1 MLISCSNDDENKN
14 DAQVTVT
21 VVSADGKPL
30 PNEIVQMFDEKTY
43 EEFKKDN
50 RTTPTAYA
58 LTNSTGVATF
68 IFTYDKWFESNKD
81 RFFTFAVQY
90 GSGTEN
96 YEIWSAGRTVR
107 PGSVTQIELKLKAFI
122 NEKRFYKANRG
133 SCPHRV
139 TYKTAF
145 LILFF
150 SRFPF
155 LQVSHNSG

>member
-1 MLISCSNDDENKN
+1 MDLKKTTFYLFTLFSLMLISCSNDDENKN

-43 EEFKKDN
+43 GEFKKDN

-107 PGSVTQIELKLKAFI
+107 PGSVTQIELKLK
-122 NEKRFYKANRG
+122 
-133 SCPHRV
+133 P
-139 TYKTAF
+139 
-145 LILFF
+145 L
-150 SRFPF
+150 
-155 LQVSHNSG
+155 

>member
-1 MLISCSNDDENKN
+1 MDLKKTTFYLFTLFSLMLISCSNDDENKN

-90 GSGTEN
+90 GTDTEN

-107 PGSVTQIELKLKAFI
+107 PGSVTQIELKLK
-122 NEKRFYKANRG
+122 
-133 SCPHRV
+133 P
-139 TYKTAF
+139 
-145 LILFF
+145 L
-150 SRFPF
+150 
-155 LQVSHNSG
+155 

>member
-1 MLISCSNDDENKN
+1 MDLKKTTFYLFTLFSLMLISCSNDDENKN

-30 PNEIVQMFDEKTY
+30 SNEIVQMFDEKTY

-107 PGSVTQIELKLKAFI
+107 PGSVTQIELKLK
-122 NEKRFYKANRG
+122 
-133 SCPHRV
+133 P
-139 TYKTAF
+139 
-145 LILFF
+145 L
-150 SRFPF
+150 
-155 LQVSHNSG
+155 

>member
-1 MLISCSNDDENKN
+1 MDLKKTTFYLFTLFSLMLISCSNDDENKN

-50 RTTPTAYA
+50 RTTPTAYV

-96 YEIWSAGRTVR
+96 YEIWSAGRIVR
-107 PGSVTQIELKLKAFI
+107 PGSVTQIELKLK
-122 NEKRFYKANRG
+122 
-133 SCPHRV
+133 P
-139 TYKTAF
+139 
-145 LILFF
+145 L
-150 SRFPF
+150 
-155 LQVSHNSG
+155 

>member
-1 MLISCSNDDENKN
+1 MDLKKTTFYLFTLFSLMLISCSNDDENKN

-30 PNEIVQMFDEKTY
+30 PNEIVQMFDEQTY
-43 EEFKKDN
+43 EEFKKYK

-107 PGSVTQIELKLKAFI
+107 PGSVTQIELKLK
-122 NEKRFYKANRG
+122 
-133 SCPHRV
+133 P
-139 TYKTAF
+139 
-145 LILFF
+145 L
-150 SRFPF
+150 
-155 LQVSHNSG
+155 

>member
-1 MLISCSNDDENKN
+1 MDLKKTTFYLFTLFSLMLISCSNDDENKN

-90 GSGTEN
+90 GSGRSE
-96 YEIWSAGRTVR
+96 ERRVGKECRSRWS
-107 PGSVTQIELKLKAFI
+107 P
-122 NEKRFYKANRG
+122 Y
-133 SCPHRV
+133 H
-139 TYKTAF
+139 
-145 LILFF
+145 
-150 SRFPF
+150 
-155 LQVSHNSG
+155 

>member
-1 MLISCSNDDENKN
+1 MDLKKTTFYLFTLFSLMLISCSNDDENKN

-81 RFFTFAVQY
+81 HI
-90 GSGTEN
+90 S
-96 YEIWSAGRTVR
+96 
-107 PGSVTQIELKLKAFI
+107 
-122 NEKRFYKANRG
+122 
-133 SCPHRV
+133 
-139 TYKTAF
+139 
-145 LILFF
+145 
-150 SRFPF
+150 
-155 LQVSHNSG
+155 

>member
-1 MLISCSNDDENKN
+1 MDLKKTTFYLFTLFSLMLISCSNDDENKN

-30 PNEIVQMFDEKTY
+30 PNEIVQMFDEKTD

-107 PGSVTQIELKLKAFI
+107 PGSVTQIELKLK
-122 NEKRFYKANRG
+122 
-133 SCPHRV
+133 P
-139 TYKTAF
+139 
-145 LILFF
+145 L
-150 SRFPF
+150 
-155 LQVSHNSG
+155 

>member
-1 MLISCSNDDENKN
+1 MDLKKTTFYLFTLFSLMLISCSNDDENKN

-96 YEIWSAGRTVR
+96 YEISSAGRTVR
-107 PGSVTQIELKLKAFI
+107 PGSVTQIELKLK
-122 NEKRFYKANRG
+122 
-133 SCPHRV
+133 P
-139 TYKTAF
+139 
-145 LILFF
+145 L
-150 SRFPF
+150 
-155 LQVSHNSG
+155 

>member
-1 MLISCSNDDENKN
+1 MDLKKTTFYLFTLFSLMLISCSNDDENKN

-96 YEIWSAGRTVR
+96 YEKWSAGRTVR
-107 PGSVTQIELKLKAFI
+107 PGSVTQIELKLK
-122 NEKRFYKANRG
+122 
-133 SCPHRV
+133 P
-139 TYKTAF
+139 
-145 LILFF
+145 L
-150 SRFPF
+150 
-155 LQVSHNSG
+155 

>member
-1 MLISCSNDDENKN
+1 MDLKKTTFYLFTLFSLMLISCSNDDENKN

-96 YEIWSAGRTVR
+96 YEIWSAGPTVR
-107 PGSVTQIELKLKAFI
+107 PGSVTQIELKLK
-122 NEKRFYKANRG
+122 
-133 SCPHRV
+133 P
-139 TYKTAF
+139 
-145 LILFF
+145 L
-150 SRFPF
+150 
-155 LQVSHNSG
+155 

>member
-1 MLISCSNDDENKN
+1 MDLKKTTFYLFTLFSLMLISCSNDDENKN

-107 PGSVTQIELKLKAFI
+107 PGSVTQIELKLKPLSTKNGFI
-122 NEKRFYKANRG
+122 SK
-133 SCPHRV
+133 SRV
-139 TYKTAF
+139 MPPQSD
-145 LILFF
+145 L
-150 SRFPF
+150 
-155 LQVSHNSG
+155 

>member
-1 MLISCSNDDENKN
+1 MDLKKTTFYLFTLFSLMLISCSNDDENKN

-30 PNEIVQMFDEKTY
+30 PNEIVQMFGEKTY

-107 PGSVTQIELKLKAFI
+107 PGSVTQIELKLK
-122 NEKRFYKANRG
+122 
-133 SCPHRV
+133 P
-139 TYKTAF
+139 
-145 LILFF
+145 L
-150 SRFPF
+150 
-155 LQVSHNSG
+155 

>member
-1 MLISCSNDDENKN
+1 MDLKKTTFYLFTLFSLMLISCSNDDENKN

-96 YEIWSAGRTVR
+96 YEIWSAGHTVR
-107 PGSVTQIELKLKAFI
+107 PGSVTQIELKLK
-122 NEKRFYKANRG
+122 
-133 SCPHRV
+133 P
-139 TYKTAF
+139 
-145 LILFF
+145 L
-150 SRFPF
+150 
-155 LQVSHNSG
+155 

>member
-1 MLISCSNDDENKN
+1 MDLKKTTFYLFTLFSLMLISCSNDDENKN
-14 DAQVTVT
+14 GAQVTVT

-90 GSGTEN
+90 GSGTKN

-107 PGSVTQIELKLKAFI
+107 PGSVTQIELKLK
-122 NEKRFYKANRG
+122 
-133 SCPHRV
+133 P
-139 TYKTAF
+139 
-145 LILFF
+145 L
-150 SRFPF
+150 
-155 LQVSHNSG
+155 

>member
-1 MLISCSNDDENKN
+1 MDLKKTTFYLFTLFSLMLISCSNDDENKN

-30 PNEIVQMFDEKTY
+30 PNEIVHMFDEKTY
-43 EEFKKDN
+43 EEFKKDY
-50 RTTPTAYA
+50 RTTPTANA

-96 YEIWSAGRTVR
+96 FEMLSARRIVR
-107 PGSVTQIELKLKAFI
+107 PGSVTQIELKLK
-122 NEKRFYKANRG
+122 
-133 SCPHRV
+133 P
-139 TYKTAF
+139 
-145 LILFF
+145 L
-150 SRFPF
+150 
-155 LQVSHNSG
+155 

>member
-1 MLISCSNDDENKN
+1 MDLKKTTFYLFTLFSLMLISCSNDDENKN

-96 YEIWSAGRTVR
+96 YEIWSAGRIVR
-107 PGSVTQIELKLKAFI
+107 PGSVTQIKLKLK
-122 NEKRFYKANRG
+122 
-133 SCPHRV
+133 P
-139 TYKTAF
+139 
-145 LILFF
+145 L
-150 SRFPF
+150 
-155 LQVSHNSG
+155 

>member
-1 MLISCSNDDENKN
+1 MDLKKTTFYLFTLFSLMLISCSNDDENKN

-96 YEIWSAGRTVR
+96 NEIWSAGRTVR
-107 PGSVTQIELKLKAFI
+107 PGSVTQIELKLK
-122 NEKRFYKANRG
+122 
-133 SCPHRV
+133 P
-139 TYKTAF
+139 
-145 LILFF
+145 L
-150 SRFPF
+150 
-155 LQVSHNSG
+155 

>member
-1 MLISCSNDDENKN
+1 MDLKKTTFYLFTLFSLMLISCSNDDENKN

-96 YEIWSAGRTVR
+96 YEIWSAERTVR
-107 PGSVTQIELKLKAFI
+107 PGSVTQIELKLK
-122 NEKRFYKANRG
+122 
-133 SCPHRV
+133 P
-139 TYKTAF
+139 
-145 LILFF
+145 L
-150 SRFPF
+150 
-155 LQVSHNSG
+155 

>member
-1 MLISCSNDDENKN
+1 MDLKKTTFYLFTLFSLMLISCSNDDENKN

-81 RFFTFAVQY
+81 RFSLSLSNMAVVQKIMKY
-90 GSGTEN
+90 G
-96 YEIWSAGRTVR
+96 
-107 PGSVTQIELKLKAFI
+107 
-122 NEKRFYKANRG
+122 
-133 SCPHRV
+133 
-139 TYKTAF
+139 
-145 LILFF
+145 
-150 SRFPF
+150 
-155 LQVSHNSG
+155 LQDVPYAQVQLHKSS

>member
-1 MLISCSNDDENKN
+1 MDLKKTTFYLFTLFSLMLISCSNDDENKN

-30 PNEIVQMFDEKTY
+30 PNEIVQM
-43 EEFKKDN
+43 FKKDN

-107 PGSVTQIELKLKAFI
+107 PGSVTQIELKLK
-122 NEKRFYKANRG
+122 
-133 SCPHRV
+133 P
-139 TYKTAF
+139 
-145 LILFF
+145 L
-150 SRFPF
+150 
-155 LQVSHNSG
+155 

>member
-1 MLISCSNDDENKN
+1 MDLKKTTFYLFTLFSLMLISCSNDDENKN

-30 PNEIVQMFDEKTY
+30 PNEIVQMFVEKTY

-107 PGSVTQIELKLKAFI
+107 PGSVTQIELKLK
-122 NEKRFYKANRG
+122 
-133 SCPHRV
+133 P
-139 TYKTAF
+139 
-145 LILFF
+145 L
-150 SRFPF
+150 
-155 LQVSHNSG
+155 

>member
-1 MLISCSNDDENKN
+1 MDLKKTTFYLFTLFSLMLISCSNDDENKN

-43 EEFKKDN
+43 EEFQKDN

-107 PGSVTQIELKLKAFI
+107 PGSVTQIELKLK
-122 NEKRFYKANRG
+122 
-133 SCPHRV
+133 P
-139 TYKTAF
+139 
-145 LILFF
+145 L
-150 SRFPF
+150 
-155 LQVSHNSG
+155 

>member
-96 YEIWSAGRTVR
+96 YEIRSAGRTVR
-107 PGSVTQIELKLKAFI
+107 LGSVTQIELKLK
-122 NEKRFYKANRG
+122 
-133 SCPHRV
+133 P
-139 TYKTAF
+139 
-145 LILFF
+145 L
-150 SRFPF
+150 
-155 LQVSHNSG
+155 

>member
-1 MLISCSNDDENKN
+1 MDLKKTTFYLFTLFSLMLISCSNDDENKN

-96 YEIWSAGRTVR
+96 YEIWSGRTVR
-107 PGSVTQIELKLKAFI
+107 LGSVTQIELKLK
-122 NEKRFYKANRG
+122 
-133 SCPHRV
+133 P
-139 TYKTAF
+139 
-145 LILFF
+145 L
-150 SRFPF
+150 
-155 LQVSHNSG
+155 

>member
-1 MLISCSNDDENKN
+1 MDLKKTTFYLFTLFSLMLISCSNDDENKN

-96 YEIWSAGRTVR
+96 YEIWSEGRTVR
-107 PGSVTQIELKLKAFI
+107 PGSVTQIELKLK
-122 NEKRFYKANRG
+122 
-133 SCPHRV
+133 P
-139 TYKTAF
+139 
-145 LILFF
+145 L
-150 SRFPF
+150 
-155 LQVSHNSG
+155 